1 MKLSIAI
8 DGPAGAGKSTI
19 AQMLAKKY
27 DLMYINT
34 GSMYRAVALFAE
46 RKGITYTQKD
56 LLCSM
61 IGNLQMVF
69 KGDKL
74 FVNGEDVTEEIRLP
88 NISSIVSYYAEIAEV
103 RAMLVELQQDM
114 SRKFGVVMDG
124 RDIGTVVLKNADF
137 KFFLTASPEQR
148 AKRRFIEL
156 KENGVSVDY
165 DSILS
170 DMNKRDYIDSHRK
183 VNPLLK
189 ADDAFIIDTS
199 DLDIPQVVDRITQIV
214 GGKNNI

>member
-74 FVNGEDVTEEIRLP
+74 FVNGEDITEEIRLP
-88 NISSIVSYYAEIAEV
+88 NISSIVSYYAAIAEV

-156 KENGVSVDY
+156 KEKGVPVDY

-183 VNPLLK
+183 VTPLLK
-189 ADDAFIIDTS
+189 ADDALIIDTS
-199 DLDIPQVVDRITQIV
+199 DLDIPQVVDRITQIIS
-214 GGKNNI
+214 GKNNI

>member
-74 FVNGEDVTEEIRLP
+74 FVNGEDITEEIRLP
-88 NISSIVSYYAEIAEV
+88 NISSIVSYYAAIAEV

-156 KENGVSVDY
+156 KEKGVPVDY

-183 VNPLLK
+183 VTPLLQ
-189 ADDAFIIDTS
+189 ADDALIIDTS
-199 DLDIPQVVDRITQIV
+199 DLDIPQVVDRITQIIS
-214 GGKNNI
+214 GKNNI

>member
-19 AQMLAKKY
+19 AQILAKKY
-27 DLMYINT
+27 NLIYINT
-34 GSMYRAVALFAE
+34 GFMYRAVALFAE
-46 RKGITYTQKD
+46 RKGISYTEKD
-56 LLCSM
+56 LLCCM
-61 IGNLQMVF
+61 ISNLNMVF

-74 FVNGEDVTEEIRLP
+74 FVDGKDVTQEIRSP
-88 NISSIVSYYAEIAEV
+88 HISKIVSYYAEVAEV
-103 RAMLVELQQDM
+103 REMLVKLQQDM

-137 KFFLTASPEQR
+137 KFFLTASSEQR

-156 KENGVSVDY
+156 KEKGIPVDY
-165 DSILS
+165 ENILN

-183 VNPLLK
+183 VSPLSK
-189 ADDAFIIDTS
+189 AEDAYVIDTS
-199 DLDIPQVVDRITQIV
+199 NLDISQVIDKMTQIIS
-214 GGKNNI
+214 GKNKI